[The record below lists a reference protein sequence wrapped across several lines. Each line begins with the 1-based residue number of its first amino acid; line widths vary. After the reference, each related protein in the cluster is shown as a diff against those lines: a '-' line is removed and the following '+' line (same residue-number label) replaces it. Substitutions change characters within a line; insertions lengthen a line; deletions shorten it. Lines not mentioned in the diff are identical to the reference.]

1 MPYDFFCEG
10 LTVIKEEYSKNL
22 KKVEYKYIDDSG
34 YPLYNE

>member
-1 MPYDFFCEG
+1 MPYDFFCT
-10 LTVIKEEYSKNL
+10 LTVTKEGYSKNL